1 MLVTWVIQVLDVTW
15 TDGPSQAAPPSE
27 PPPPPPP
34 DDDSDSDAS
43 EQPQSLPVQEEV
55 GKALCT
61 HCINETTDLCD
72 SLIHIISTPCWLPVA
87 THVTCFL
94 YLIKRRVFRFR
105 DTSEICHIRLIF
117 FFFFFFFFFFL

>member
-1 MLVTWVIQVLDVTW
+1 MLVKWVTQVLDVTW

-43 EQPQSLPVQEEV
+43 EQPQSLPAQEEV

-61 HCINETTDLCD
+61 HKKKKSQCNTSCIHTVLIDCLLYFSV
-72 SLIHIISTPCWLPVA
+72 SLKQILLFPSCL
-87 THVTCFL
+87 
-94 YLIKRRVFRFR
+94 
-105 DTSEICHIRLIF
+105 SEVYVCQNF
-117 FFFFFFFFFFL
+117 